1 MSPSFE
7 VRLSSE
13 RSGACIGSR
22 KALLDMAILGSEESN
37 DVFPEFE
44 SLHSRFLSLNDFSI
58 HLGHDYRKL
67 AITVPARLGVRKN
80 GVSLKP
86 DASTGAFSVSVSFHV
101 LMPQQF
107 FKNQEV

>member
-1 MSPSFE
+1 LAIEKLYMTWQYWDLKN
-7 VRLSSE
+7 RMASS
-13 RSGACIGSR
+13 
-22 KALLDMAILGSEESN
+22 
-37 DVFPEFE
+37 PEFE
-44 SLHSRFLSLNDFSI
+44 SLHSRFLSLNDFSV